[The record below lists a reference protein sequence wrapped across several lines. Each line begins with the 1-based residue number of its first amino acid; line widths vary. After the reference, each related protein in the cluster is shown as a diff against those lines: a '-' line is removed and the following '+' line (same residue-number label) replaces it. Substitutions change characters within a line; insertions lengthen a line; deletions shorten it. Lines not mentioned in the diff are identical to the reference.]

1 MSDQRDAQTPSRK
14 RGYRKAMPE
23 GPMDRSMDELEK
35 LLVLELSPSTKKAI
49 EIFKKDWHDFLSMSK
64 DDEGYSRKQEELIR
78 SESYT
83 QKLLAKDAKYAS
95 VAAEYAKLVKQKRM
109 VDLGDFH
116 RGNLYHLKLAAKE
129 MVEERNT
136 RKKQELKR
144 KMEAVRKR
152 AEAAEEEKNEQQDI
166 EKEPNLLDGR
176 PWKDVLKE
184 LDEEE
189 ELCIEWRRTWAAM
202 AKDGQ
207 KVPEP
212 PKTPMSKFISDT
224 AARSPRSYTL
234 AQARFEIQQYKARN
248 EIAHIGVDEAIS
260 EAKNANSGESDHW
273 RHLAQIIL
281 KERKAIQEGDIP
293 ESLRGREAQ
302 IAETLSIYQANY
314 FQTITTEVDIVNDV
328 WKPDEVIV
336 AERYLPRAEPEG
348 LQYPDLKQR
357 ALGFKPSNTWEKSV
371 KEDYL
376 AAIKE
381 EEHAQA
387 ELKEA
392 EAAYSEASKRK
403 SEARKECGK
412 AHQKLKMAGASY
424 LAMENYIKKENR

>member
-1 MSDQRDAQTPSRK
+1 
-14 RGYRKAMPE
+14 
-23 GPMDRSMDELEK
+23 
-35 LLVLELSPSTKKAI
+35 
-49 EIFKKDWHDFLSMSK
+49 
-64 DDEGYSRKQEELIR
+64 
-78 SESYT
+78 
-83 QKLLAKDAKYAS
+83 
-95 VAAEYAKLVKQKRM
+95 
-109 VDLGDFH
+109 
-116 RGNLYHLKLAAKE
+116 
-129 MVEERNT
+129 MVEGRNT
-136 RKKQELKR
+136 KKKQELKR
-144 KMEAVRKR
+144 KMK
-152 AEAAEEEKNEQQDI
+152 EAARTKAEEGLEEEKNEQQEI
-166 EKEPNLLDGR
+166 EKEPNLLDGQ

-212 PKTPMSKFISDT
+212 PKTPMSKFISG
-224 AARSPRSYTL
+224 AAAQCPRSYTL

-248 EIAHIGVDEAIS
+248 DSNEIAHIGVDEVIS
-260 EAKNANSGESDHW
+260 EAKNANSGESDNW
-273 RHLAQIIL
+273 RYLAQIIL

-348 LQYPDLKQR
+348 LQHPDLKQR
-357 ALGFKPSNTWEKSV
+357 ALGFKPSNTWEKTV

-392 EAAYSEASKRK
+392 EAAYSEASERK
-403 SEARKECGK
+403 CEARKECGK

-424 LAMENYIKKENR
+424 LAMENYIKKEDR